1 MVNKIQDVLLHAG
14 LHHGYSSG
22 SSSPRSLER
31 ATSGSSPSPRP
42 GSSQALTR
50 NLPVIAVIGSQSSG
64 KSSLLESLVGT
75 DFLPKSNEICTK
87 CPLVLQLVQS
97 SWNGEDGSPAHAP
110 AYGEFLHRRGRKYY
124 DFAQV
129 KEEILAETERVV
141 GKGSVRVSD
150 GASPCLRLW
159 NASRWDAMLMTTYA
173 RFSGVRPP
181 TASRRVLD
189 VARSMS
195 PARCRSL
202 DVARSMSLARCRSLT
217 RLSRTR
223 CPEPIRL
230 RIVSPSVLTMT
241 LVDLPGL
248 IRVPVGDQPADIE
261 KQVRRLIL
269 KYISAPQC
277 VILAVSPANQD
288 LASSD
293 ALELAR
299 SVDPDG
305 LRTVGVLTKLDIMDR
320 GTNAVRMLRNE
331 VRCSNAS
338 RCRC

>member
-1 MVNKIQDVLLHAG
+1 M
-14 LHHGYSSG
+14 
-22 SSSPRSLER
+22 
-31 ATSGSSPSPRP
+31 
-42 GSSQALTR
+42 
-50 NLPVIAVIGSQSSG
+50 
-64 KSSLLESLVGT
+64 
-75 DFLPKSNEICTK
+75 
-87 CPLVLQLVQS
+87 
-97 SWNGEDGSPAHAP
+97 
-110 AYGEFLHRRGRKYY
+110 
-124 DFAQV
+124 
-129 KEEILAETERVV
+129 
-141 GKGSVRVSD
+141 
-150 GASPCLRLW
+150 
-159 NASRWDAMLMTTYA
+159 
-173 RFSGVRPP
+173 
-181 TASRRVLD
+181 
-189 VARSMS
+189 
-195 PARCRSL
+195 
-202 DVARSMSLARCRSLT
+202 
-217 RLSRTR
+217 
-223 CPEPIRL
+223 
-230 RIVSPSVLTMT
+230 TMT

-338 RCRC
+338 RCRCRAADGAVAACMHACMHAWGFGATGLFALTKPPPFTTPSTDCAAAIGVCRGRSQVAQGHP

>member
-1 MVNKIQDVLLHAG
+1 
-14 LHHGYSSG
+14 
-22 SSSPRSLER
+22 
-31 ATSGSSPSPRP
+31 
-42 GSSQALTR
+42 
-50 NLPVIAVIGSQSSG
+50 
-64 KSSLLESLVGT
+64 
-75 DFLPKSNEICTK
+75 
-87 CPLVLQLVQS
+87 
-97 SWNGEDGSPAHAP
+97 
-110 AYGEFLHRRGRKYY
+110 
-124 DFAQV
+124 
-129 KEEILAETERVV
+129 
-141 GKGSVRVSD
+141 
-150 GASPCLRLW
+150 
-159 NASRWDAMLMTTYA
+159 
-173 RFSGVRPP
+173 
-181 TASRRVLD
+181 LD

-338 RCRC
+338 RCRCRAADGAVAACMHACMHGGSAPRAFSR

>member
-1 MVNKIQDVLLHAG
+1 M
-14 LHHGYSSG
+14 
-22 SSSPRSLER
+22 
-31 ATSGSSPSPRP
+31 
-42 GSSQALTR
+42 
-50 NLPVIAVIGSQSSG
+50 
-64 KSSLLESLVGT
+64 
-75 DFLPKSNEICTK
+75 
-87 CPLVLQLVQS
+87 
-97 SWNGEDGSPAHAP
+97 
-110 AYGEFLHRRGRKYY
+110 
-124 DFAQV
+124 
-129 KEEILAETERVV
+129 
-141 GKGSVRVSD
+141 
-150 GASPCLRLW
+150 
-159 NASRWDAMLMTTYA
+159 
-173 RFSGVRPP
+173 
-181 TASRRVLD
+181 
-189 VARSMS
+189 
-195 PARCRSL
+195 
-202 DVARSMSLARCRSLT
+202 
-217 RLSRTR
+217 
-223 CPEPIRL
+223 
-230 RIVSPSVLTMT
+230 SPSVLTMT

-338 RCRC
+338 RCRCRAADGAVAACMHACMHACMGVRRHGPFRADQTTAVHHPIHRLCRCDWGMSGSFSGRTGTSLIIRAWSAPGRSRRTTSGSGGSTMP